1 MEPTTEQTTEQTT
14 ETPKPSVIADSPI
27 YNVIRY
33 DMKWYAKGHDPHD
46 YNSMRDMSISEPI
59 IVDKYEDQVL
69 PDPMSEKL
77 AKMVSDKLNEKAKEQ
92 EKVSIDLKNGQ
103 HYDGPRYVYSYYAG
117 R

>member
-1 MEPTTEQTTEQTT
+1 METSEQTT
-14 ETPKPSVIADSPI
+14 ETPIPKSNAEPPR

-33 DMKWYAKGHDPHD
+33 DMKWYEKGHDPHD

-59 IVDKYEDQVL
+59 IVDKYEGKEL

-77 AKMVSDKLNEKAKEQ
+77 AKMVSDKLNEDAKNE
-92 EKVSIDLKNGQ
+92 ESVSIDLKNGK
-103 HYDGPRYVYSYYAG
+103 HYSGPRYVYSYYAG